1 MVEESHVFT
10 ASRWTKGNRIF
21 PVRIE
26 VNQDSVT
33 RIKPRLFGAN
43 EESIAIPK
51 VASVSIQTG
60 LIWSDIRIDSEGG
73 SNPIVSHGHLKGDA
87 QAIRALIEQF
97 QKTSRPTPSG

>member
-1 MVEESHVFT
+1 MVDESHVFT
-10 ASRWTKGNRIF
+10 ASRWTAGNRLF

-26 VNQDSVT
+26 VNENRVT

-51 VASVSIQTG
+51 VASVNIQTG

-73 SNPIVSHGHLKGDA
+73 TSPIVSHGHRKGDA
-87 QAIRALIEQF
+87 QTIRSFIERF
-97 QKTSRPTPSG
+97 QQTPRT